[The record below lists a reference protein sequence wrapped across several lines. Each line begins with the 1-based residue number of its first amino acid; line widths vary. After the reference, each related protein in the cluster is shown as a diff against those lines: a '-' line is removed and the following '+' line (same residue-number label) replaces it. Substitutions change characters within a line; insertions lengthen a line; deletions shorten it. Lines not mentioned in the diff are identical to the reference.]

1 MSHPQVVED
10 EARPERS
17 FPHYFGNGLRMP
29 TAKRR
34 GRAMFSGPKPVR
46 IWLRSSSQV
55 PVDAPMSSV
64 DGQYAF
70 RRSLLRCAARDP
82 QCNLTALRAGLF
94 VDGFALDQ
102 KDLTDLREVEGGIE
116 RRAAPNAP
124 RLDAAMIGRR
134 NLDEIRFAS
143 RLEQQ
148 HDIELQRRLVA
159 LDSEMIACC
168 STT

>member
-34 GRAMFSGPKPVR
+34 RRVMFSGPKPVR

-55 PVDAPMSSV
+55 P

-70 RRSLLRCAARDP
+70 RRCLLRCAARDP

-102 KDLTDLREVEGGIE
+102 KYLPNMREVEGGIE

-159 LDSEMIACC
+159 LDSEMIMRLLFDHIRG
-168 STT
+168 